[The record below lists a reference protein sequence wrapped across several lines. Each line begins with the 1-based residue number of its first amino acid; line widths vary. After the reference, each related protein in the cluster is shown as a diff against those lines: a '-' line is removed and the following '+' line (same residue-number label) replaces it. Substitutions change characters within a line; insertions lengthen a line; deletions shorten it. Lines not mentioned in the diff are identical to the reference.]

1 MDVQSFLTLVIANY
15 QGYRFP
21 DLWRTFSFTTI
32 LNLVKKFAAEPLQ
45 NETPDS
51 HNPFTSHEGK
61 TSEFVNWRKIFV
73 LFVLA
78 SSALPSDEKLDELY
92 KEMKGAG
99 ETVSLSRFQEVS
111 FCFG

>member
-1 MDVQSFLTLVIANY
+1 MQSFLTLVIENY

-21 DLWRTFSFTTI
+21 ELWRTFSFTTI
-32 LNLVKKFAAEPLQ
+32 LNLVRKFAAEPLQ

-61 TSEFVNWRKIFV
+61 TTEFVAWRKIFV
-73 LFVLA
+73 LFILA

-92 KEMKGAG
+92 KEMKSAG
-99 ETVSLSRFQEVS
+99 EIVSLSRFQEVS
-111 FCFG
+111 FSLG